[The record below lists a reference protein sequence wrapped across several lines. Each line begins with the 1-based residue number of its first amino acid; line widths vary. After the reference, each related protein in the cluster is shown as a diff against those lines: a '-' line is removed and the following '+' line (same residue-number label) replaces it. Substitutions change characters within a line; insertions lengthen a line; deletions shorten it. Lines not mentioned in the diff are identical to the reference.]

1 MCCAQITHLI
11 TFDLVVDC
19 SAPVP
24 LFQMKTAMLTFF
36 GLIVGLASAFTP
48 IGLHASRIATNP
60 RQRASDVA
68 LAFGMS
74 RKAADQWLSL
84 DECLV
89 EALDPA
95 ARDECVS
102 PMDTEVVGE
111 EMSLEDTFKSFM
123 PIGALGALIVVALQ
137 FLPLINGDQV

>member
-1 MCCAQITHLI
+1 
-11 TFDLVVDC
+11 
-19 SAPVP
+19 
-24 LFQMKTAMLTFF
+24 MKTAMLTML
-36 GLIVGLASAFTP
+36 GLIVGFASGFTP
-48 IGLHASRIATNP
+48 TGFHASQISAKP
-60 RQRASDVA
+60 RPRASDVA

-95 ARDECVS
+95 ARDECIS
-102 PMDTEVVGE
+102 PMDTEIVGQ
-111 EMSLEDTFKSFM
+111 EMSLEDTFKTFM
-123 PIGALGALIVVALQ
+123 PLVALGAFIVVALQ